1 MCTFLSIFYHWRPF
15 CCWCSS
21 VLRAI
26 KYSFGVGAAKVR
38 RDTAKLM
45 LCFRIRSYSVA
56 MNATFALAAP
66 TKIVSNNNTQLIFL
80 FAWLESCV
88 VFCCCSFLINYSFE
102 FELDSEIWSTD
113 VNHPQMEIN
122 ERYTILLFGCFFTK
136 PFLMHS

>member
-1 MCTFLSIFYHWRPF
+1 MHFFIHILSLETILLLMFKRSACNKIFIW
-15 CCWCSS
+15 CWCCQSQTWHS
-21 VLRAI
+21 QIDAVF
-26 KYSFGVGAAKVR
+26 S
-38 RDTAKLM
+38 
-45 LCFRIRSYSVA
+45 
-56 MNATFALAAP
+56 
-66 TKIVSNNNTQLIFL
+66 TKIIFCRYERYICACSSDVSNNNTQLIFL